1 MKRRDAREIRF
12 QESLVEREAIDE
24 AREIGFQESL
34 VEGEA
39 IDAEILGATE
49 ADMLAGRET
58 SERAEAAWARRTAFI
73 GRRQAEILAHYH
85 EDFPVRVRGLTP
97 SQTDWIEHATSGM
110 ESFDNSP
117 AFQVG
122 RTFVEGTPDELAYLA
137 ELLEDVAGDIVDDH
151 MLRERSMSGRVIS
164 DGFWE
169 AMERRSA
176 ASILKAAR
184 KLERAAE
191 RAR

>member
-1 MKRRDAREIRF
+1 MNDDAHE
-12 QESLVEREAIDE
+12 
-24 AREIGFQESL
+24 

-39 IDAEILGATE
+39 IDAEILAATE

-73 GRRQAEILAHYH
+73 GRRAAEILAHSR
-85 EDFPVRVRGLTP
+85 EDWPVRVRGLTP
-97 SQTDWIEHATSGM
+97 SQTDWIEYVTSGM
-110 ESFDNSP
+110 ESFDISP
-117 AFQVG
+117 AFEVG

-137 ELLEDVAGDIVDDH
+137 QLLEDVAGDIVDDH
-151 MLRERSMSGRVIS
+151 MLRSRSMAEQSGRVIS

-169 AMERRSA
+169 ATERRSA

-184 KLERAAE
+184 KIERAADRMLLTDPATIRE
-191 RAR
+191 Y